1 MFEENL
7 SKSKIL
13 LVEDE
18 ENLAIGLE
26 YNLSEEGYYVKVAK
40 DGREAIK
47 IFEKEEFDLIL
58 LDLMLPYLNGFEVAE
73 KIREITPQIP
83 ILVLTAKKSTEDK
96 IQGLEL
102 GVDDYMT
109 KPFHLGELLLRI
121 KGMLKRKMWYKT
133 LTASSPV
140 YILGQNEIN
149 FENMICKTKN
159 GEIQLTK
166 NEAMVLRYLIDNEGR
181 VVDRKELLE
190 NVWHLNPEIETRTV
204 DNFISRLRKYL
215 EPDPSNPIY
224 IKSIR
229 GAGYIFTT

>member
-204 DNFISRLRKYL
+204 DNFISRLRKHL